1 LRSAAALAQV
11 CHGVITGEGP
21 TVVGRVHFSRAI
33 DADDTAL
40 CARILIL
47 AGRGGDPISRAE
59 ADALFDINAVA
70 AERQDG
76 GRFDDLLSKAVVHHV
91 MSACGR
97 NVPSRAIALAP
108 ATPLDAWASAIDI
121 NTEVRCWLEMRVR
134 EMCAGSVSARAIVKA
149 ISGREPPKPPKEP
162 TVATLFDIAA

>member
-1 LRSAAALAQV
+1 MRAYRFTKSLQCEQHSIADIIAELATSKSDVPLRSAAALAQV

-70 AERQDG
+70 AERRDG
-76 GRFDDLLSKAVVHHV
+76 GMAGASMISFPRRSYIT
-91 MSACGR
+91 SC
-97 NVPSRAIALAP
+97 PLADVTCLAARP
-108 ATPLDAWASAIDI
+108 H
-121 NTEVRCWLEMRVR
+121 WLPRPRLMP
-134 EMCAGSVSARAIVKA
+134 GH
-149 ISGREPPKPPKEP
+149 
-162 TVATLFDIAA
+162 